1 MSRFVLRYSG
11 PGAVSTDR
19 ALESVAR
26 AGVRVLDVS
35 GPMVLVECG
44 AAEAKSLRSALPDWK
59 IVAEKEVA
67 TRPRQPR
74 PRLRRRAA

>member
-19 ALESVAR
+19 ALQSAAR
-26 AGVRVLDVS
+26 AGVRVLDAS
-35 GPMVLVECG
+35 GPMLLVECD
-44 AAEAKSLRSALPDWK
+44 AAEAKSLRSALPDWNV
-59 IVAEKEVA
+59 VAEKKVA

-74 PRLRRRAA
+74 PRVRRSAA

>member
-19 ALESVAR
+19 ALQSVAR
-26 AGVRVLDVS
+26 AGARVLDAS
-35 GPMVLVECG
+35 GSMLLVECG

-59 IVAEKEVA
+59 IVAQRQVA
-67 TRPRQPR
+67 ARPRPPR
-74 PRLRRRAA
+74 PRVRRNAA

>member
-11 PGAVSTDR
+11 PGTVSKDR
-19 ALESVAR
+19 ALQSVAR

-35 GPMVLVECG
+35 GPMLLVECD

-59 IVAEKEVA
+59 IVAERAVA
-67 TRPRQPR
+67 ARPRQPR
-74 PRLRRRAA
+74 PRLRRKAA